1 MLKTSGLDAARL
13 AKYRDQGLLDRAAGI
28 MRREGVNERDAWD
41 RAVMAGVLKNAT
53 PEQVDTAYG
62 AGAHDA
68 VLATTAPQNGV
79 DRQRPG
85 AQGRAAHDSIDLS
98 FCSELNAL

>member
-28 MRREGVNERDAWD
+28 MRREGVNERDAWE

-68 VLATTAPQNGV
+68 VLATTAPEM
-79 DRQRPG
+79 
-85 AQGRAAHDSIDLS
+85 ASIVKDP
-98 FCSELNAL
+98 ALRDALRTTALISVFVRN